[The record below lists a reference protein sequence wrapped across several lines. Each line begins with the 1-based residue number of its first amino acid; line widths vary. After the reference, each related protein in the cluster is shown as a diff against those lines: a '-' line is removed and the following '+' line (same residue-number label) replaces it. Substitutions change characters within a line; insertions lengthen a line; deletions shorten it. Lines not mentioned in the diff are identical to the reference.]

1 LGNNKTLLYKIIKG
15 KEMESQSMVKMNGDT
30 LEITLAGRLDA
41 VNAPYL
47 SDQLQEYKGK
57 DVARMVFFAKDL
69 EYLASAGIRVI
80 VFAVQK
86 ILEPGSDAHF
96 IGGQPDII
104 FVLEMTGL
112 DDALIIQENYEG

>member
-1 LGNNKTLLYKIIKG
+1 MDSNFIVTTN
-15 KEMESQSMVKMNGDT
+15 ENV

-41 VNAPYL
+41 GNSPSL

-57 DVARMVFFAKDL
+57 NIEKMVIYAKDL
-69 EYLASAGIRVI
+69 DYMASAGIRVI

-86 ILEPGSDAHF
+86 ILKPGSDAYF

-104 FVLEMTGL
+104 SVLEMTGL
-112 DDALIIQENYEG
+112 DDALIIRDSYVD